1 MGLNEAFPTTAE
13 IIQTAAYCK
22 LLIPVHE
29 MNLPCIALMLPKFLW
44 LKYCIIHDLLKVGIQ
59 ENNHNYK

>member
-1 MGLNEAFPTTAE
+1 MLQKDKVYIHFYSSSCLMGLNEAFPTTAE

-29 MNLPCIALMLPKFLW
+29 MNLPCIALMLPKFL
-44 LKYCIIHDLLKVGIQ
+44 
-59 ENNHNYK
+59 